1 MSWRYTNSYALFYPS
16 GPSILTV
23 DTCTATVG
31 TAVGVSPLW
40 CPSLW
45 ECWWLMFSATFQ
57 EGPIKRPTDPTTL
70 YDELGTNKKMRG
82 DAMEMILS
90 VCTV

>member
-1 MSWRYTNSYALFYPS
+1 MLA
-16 GPSILTV
+16 V
-23 DTCTATVG
+23 DTCPATVG
-31 TAVGVSPLW
+31 TAVGVSVSVTCVVSFSMGVLEAYVLCYISRRSNKASHKPI
-40 CPSLW
+40 SL
-45 ECWWLMFSATFQ
+45 A
-57 EGPIKRPTDPTTL
+57 DPTTL